1 MARLIF
7 TAVYLFGTIFLSGFT
22 LMPLVILLDLVG
34 LRRLSSSLRSATM
47 GGWGRQAVL
56 AAGGRVRVS
65 GLENLPDSD
74 NVCFYANHQDYSDIA
89 VLLGWMGRPL
99 GFLGKRELGMVPVMS
114 TWMRL
119 SYSLFLDRKSLKRG
133 LETIRRAA
141 RNLRKGRAIVIF
153 PEGTRGR
160 GGPVGE
166 FKAGSFKA
174 AKLAGSWIVPVT
186 LDGSWRFLYR
196 PGRVT
201 GGPVRVVIHPAID
214 SSTLGAEEWK
224 ELPGRVRDAIAET
237 IRLTPGSEGFPARG

>member
-1 MARLIF
+1 MIRLIF
-7 TAVYLFGTIFLSGFT
+7 TAAYLFGSIFLSGFT
-22 LMPLVILLDLVG
+22 LMPLVIALDSVG
-34 LRRLSSSLRSATM
+34 LRRLSASLRAAIM
-47 GGWGRQAVL
+47 RGWGRLAVI

-65 GLENLPDSD
+65 GLENIPASD

-89 VLLGWMGRPL
+89 VLLGWVGRPM
-99 GFLGKRELGMVPVMS
+99 GFLGKRELGAVPVMS

-141 RNLRKGRAIVIF
+141 RNLRKGRSIVIF

-166 FKAGSFKA
+166 FRAGSFKA
-174 AKLAGSWIVPVT
+174 ARMAGSWIVPVT

-214 SSTLGAEEWK
+214 SSALGAAEWK
-224 ELPGRVRDAIAET
+224 ELPGRVRASIAAE
-237 IRLTPGSEGFPARG
+237 IRLTPESEGFPARS